1 MDGQTDK
8 RVSDE
13 EAGVLTKADIL
24 ALLPATSSC
33 LVSSSNTVT
42 FLQPLLRDSQ
52 GENLFPYPASL
63 LLFSLCLKKKKSSRA
78 SFLLFPS
85 PPPYFSLSHSFL
97 LSFSSDAPSPYLSLS
112 AWSTESPLAPAESR
126 SLKTRRHVSL
136 LLPHSLSISQLI
148 PTPPFFFSS
157 FLLFFFTSHSLFV
170 FTFSPL
176 LQLLQPLPLFFMS
189 HRGCKNE
196 GKLKSLLKSCN
207 SKTDKERQNET
218 KAKTVQPVERKGRQ
232 EEQQS

>member
-157 FLLFFFTSHSLFV
+157 FFLFFLLHTPCLSSLFLH
-170 FTFSPL
+170 FFSCCSPYL
-176 LQLLQPLPLFFMS
+176 YFSCLTEAAKM
-189 HRGCKNE
+189 RG
-196 GKLKSLLKSCN
+196 SLNPC
-207 SKTDKERQNET
+207 
-218 KAKTVQPVERKGRQ
+218 
-232 EEQQS
+232 